1 MLRRKPQRWTVA
13 PVLHYEATGN
23 WISVPIDPRQ
33 PSIMAKTLDTSSYD
47 KRHQEWLADDDTRV
61 EYDRARQEI
70 EQIDAVIR
78 SLDELRE
85 DVGMSKAELARRVGR
100 NAASIRRLF
109 TAEQARPEL
118 PLIIS
123 IANALDASV
132 EIKPRSRR
140 PNGKRAA
147 PRTKRSDR
155 ATSYAPPRAL
165 SPSSAMMGE
174 TG

>member
-1 MLRRKPQRWTVA
+1 
-13 PVLHYEATGN
+13 
-23 WISVPIDPRQ
+23 
-33 PSIMAKTLDTSSYD
+33 MAKTLDTSYYT
-47 KRHQEWLADDDTRV
+47 KRRQEWLADEDTHA

-85 DVGMSKAELARRVGR
+85 DAGMSKAELARRVGR
-100 NAASIRRLF
+100 NPASIRRLF

-132 EIKPRSRR
+132 EIKPRSAR
-140 PNGKRAA
+140 PHGKRHAVGA
-147 PRTKRSDR
+147 
-155 ATSYAPPRAL
+155 
-165 SPSSAMMGE
+165 
-174 TG
+174 